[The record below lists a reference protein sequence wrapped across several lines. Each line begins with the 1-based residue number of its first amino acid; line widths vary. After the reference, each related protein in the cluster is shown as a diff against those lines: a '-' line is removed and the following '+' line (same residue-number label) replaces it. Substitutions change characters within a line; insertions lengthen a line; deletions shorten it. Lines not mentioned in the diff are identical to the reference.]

1 MIFLQ
6 RKCLQKIKQITSQ
19 NDHNDPEI
27 EDQIHRWIQ
36 ASFRRKHP
44 ERIVCG
50 MKQNT
55 GNQGFP
61 VVKDQYEHEPD
72 QNCEYDL
79 DE

>member
-1 MIFLQ
+1 MIFFQ

-19 NDHNDPEI
+19 NDHNDHEI
-27 EDQIHRWIQ
+27 DDQFHRRIQ

-55 GNQGFP
+55 GDQLLSM
-61 VVKDQYEHEPD
+61 VKDQYEHEPD